1 MTQPSSGNMKSVVTQ
16 INVLNS
22 KMQLIIQQ
30 LKKLE
35 SNFGVISRTVISQNN
50 LVKELEAKI
59 DSLESGTSSS
69 ATPFSRGLESEK
81 VIQEIE
87 NIKEELKEMKYVL
100 DSVNPIAYVTIDEV
114 SDVVDQKLKEIKKKK
129 K

>member
-69 ATPFSRGLESEK
+69 ATPFSRGSESEK

>member
-1 MTQPSSGNMKSVVTQ
+1 MKSVVTQ